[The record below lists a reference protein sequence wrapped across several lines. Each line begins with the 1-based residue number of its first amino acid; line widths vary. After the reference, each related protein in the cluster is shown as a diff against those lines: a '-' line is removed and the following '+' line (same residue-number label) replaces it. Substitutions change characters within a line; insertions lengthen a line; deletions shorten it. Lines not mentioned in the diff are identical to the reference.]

1 VQGYIVYT
9 GRWNND
15 GKGNKMTEKD
25 PKDIFADM
33 NVSKIL
39 VSILET
45 IDSVSVPTS
54 VFAGA
59 SNEDKEL
66 QVDYDADAQT
76 FIFKLKDKDA
86 ESDQQ

>member
-1 VQGYIVYT
+1 
-9 GRWNND
+9 
-15 GKGNKMTEKD
+15 MTDQD

-45 IDSVSVPTS
+45 VGSISVPTADFVS
-54 VFAGA
+54 A

-76 FIFKLKDKDA
+76 FVFQLKDKDA
-86 ESDQQ
+86 QSDK

>member
-1 VQGYIVYT
+1 
-9 GRWNND
+9 
-15 GKGNKMTEKD
+15 MTEND
-25 PKDIFADM
+25 PKDVFADM

-45 IDSVSVPTS
+45 IGSVSVPTI
-54 VFAGA
+54 VFTGA
-59 SNEDKEL
+59 TNEDKEL

-86 ESDQQ
+86 QPDN

>member
-1 VQGYIVYT
+1 
-9 GRWNND
+9 
-15 GKGNKMTEKD
+15 MTEHD

-45 IDSVSVPTS
+45 IGSISVPTG
-54 VFAGA
+54 VFVGA

-76 FIFKLKDKDA
+76 FVFKLKDKDA
-86 ESDQQ
+86 QPDN

>member
-1 VQGYIVYT
+1 
-9 GRWNND
+9 
-15 GKGNKMTEKD
+15 MTEQD

-33 NVSKIL
+33 SVSKIL

-45 IDSVSVPTS
+45 VGSISVPTG
-54 VFAGA
+54 VFVGS

-76 FIFKLKDKDA
+76 FVFKLKDKDA
-86 ESDQQ
+86 KSDNE

>member
-1 VQGYIVYT
+1 
-9 GRWNND
+9 
-15 GKGNKMTEKD
+15 MTEKD

-59 SNEDKEL
+59 NNEDKEL